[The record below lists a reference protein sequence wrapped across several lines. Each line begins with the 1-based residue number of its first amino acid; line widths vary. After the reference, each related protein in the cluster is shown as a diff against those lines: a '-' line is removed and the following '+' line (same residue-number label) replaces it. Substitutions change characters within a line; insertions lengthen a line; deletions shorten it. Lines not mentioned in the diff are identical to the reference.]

1 MDENPY
7 RAPVGVQ
14 KMRRRLPEFL
24 RLPTSFIEW
33 AVIVLVIAAMIAV
46 FLPNVDESAQSARKV
61 EAHQPAPT
69 GP

>member
-33 AVIVLVIAAMIAV
+33 AVIVGNDDRERHGA
-46 FLPNVDESAQSARKV
+46 
-61 EAHQPAPT
+61 
-69 GP
+69 